1 MKYMIDI
8 DEIKSF
14 LNRTDIN
21 FAEVSR
27 MTGLSKMTLSNLRTG
42 RTHITKIKFF
52 TVLKIQEYIDSLKD
66 IK

>member
-1 MKYMIDI
+1 MKYIIDI
-8 DEIKSF
+8 DSIKSF
-14 LNRTDIN
+14 LKRTDIN

-27 MTGLSKMTLSNLRTG
+27 ITGISKMTLSNLRTG

>member
-8 DEIKSF
+8 EEIKSF

-27 MTGLSKMTLSNLRTG
+27 ITGISKMTLSNLRTG
-42 RTHITKIKFF
+42 RTNITKIKFF

>member
-1 MKYMIDI
+1 MKYIIDI
-8 DEIKSF
+8 DAIKSF
-14 LNRTDIN
+14 LKRSDIN

-27 MTGLSKMTLSNLRTG
+27 ITGISKMTLSNLRTG
-42 RTHITKIKFF
+42 RTNITKIKFF